1 MPSAIRDTH
10 DYAAVVDLTRMEG
23 DLLPAPLTSRTPRPR
38 LFPQLPGRRTS
49 PRAQRLATRSGS
61 RSVYSS
67 SVVPR
72 HTSQTA
78 PLSFGSQA
86 SKYISK
92 TMGAPTAS
100 HPSNMVPIDMF
111 AQMHPDYIDYD
122 PVSTFLSDSEDT
134 SKDTGIDSSLR
145 KHGVTLPDVDD
156 LEERG
161 PLCGH
166 ILCGPCLHGAA
177 TARQSAGQPLCPVCR
192 TPIPSLRFA
201 LPSIEFNLNPNVPLN
216 VMNWDQTLSTNA
228 NNKDSVEDKW
238 DPMRSGVIG
247 LEILTVN
254 KI

>member
-1 MPSAIRDTH
+1 
-10 DYAAVVDLTRMEG
+10 
-23 DLLPAPLTSRTPRPR
+23 
-38 LFPQLPGRRTS
+38 
-49 PRAQRLATRSGS
+49 
-61 RSVYSS
+61 
-67 SVVPR
+67 
-72 HTSQTA
+72 
-78 PLSFGSQA
+78 
-86 SKYISK
+86 
-92 TMGAPTAS
+92 
-100 HPSNMVPIDMF
+100 MVPIDMF
-111 AQMHPDYIDYD
+111 ARMHPDYIDYD
-122 PVSTFLSDSEDT
+122 PVSTFLSDSKDT
-134 SKDTGIDSSLR
+134 SEDTGIDSSLR

-161 PLCGH
+161 PLLSEYMCPICYCPPRNAVVTLCGH